1 MLIETSEESLQKS
14 LPIMNIFL
22 RYANRSVSCCLPFAA
37 RTSPLKEFSGFVQP
51 ACIPTKMDRSISSK
65 KVRKVDKRYKR
76 LSDSFFFW
84 GEGVRKSLQKHH
96 PKLIIRSQNN
106 KNSFRMFV
114 LQKKGIKSISKKK
127 NNLSDPR
134 SETVL

>member
-76 LSDSFFFW
+76 LSDSFFFL
-84 GEGVRKSLQKHH
+84 GGGGKEIIAKTSPKTYHKKSKQQEQLQDVCFAEKGYKKHKQKEKQ
-96 PKLIIRSQNN
+96 PFRSA
-106 KNSFRMFV
+106 
-114 LQKKGIKSISKKK
+114 I
-127 NNLSDPR
+127 
-134 SETVL
+134 